1 MMHKEDFL
9 PWEQE
14 ATPTKNSAN
23 SVKEFLPVHSPYQ
36 TTWSEGD
43 LIFEKKTLKIGTKR
57 AQGILWG
64 QPKGRREM

>member
-1 MMHKEDFL
+1 MANLKMMHKEDFL

-23 SVKEFLPVHSPYQ
+23 SAKEILPVHSPYQ

-43 LIFEKKTLKIGTKR
+43 LIFEKENFEN
-57 AQGILWG
+57 
-64 QPKGRREM
+64 RERNAHRGSCGDN